1 MIFVLNLVG
10 MITNLLWKQCAIQV
24 CFPSLAS
31 ASKQDNAEV
40 VLVCKSVFLFFNCFI
55 YKTFNNIIWS
65 CDV

>member
-31 ASKQDNAEV
+31 ASKQDNAKV
-40 VLVCKSVFLFFNCFI
+40 ILAGPLLNYLKLGMGDRS
-55 YKTFNNIIWS
+55 
-65 CDV
+65 